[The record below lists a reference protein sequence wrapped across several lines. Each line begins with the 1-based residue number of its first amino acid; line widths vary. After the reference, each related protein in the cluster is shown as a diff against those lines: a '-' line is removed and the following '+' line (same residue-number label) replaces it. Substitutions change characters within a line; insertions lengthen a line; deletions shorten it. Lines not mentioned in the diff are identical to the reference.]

1 MASPE
6 DIVVDLFR
14 SKSSAHKASCQ
25 PAQHFQRLRL
35 VSLLNEE
42 RPGRKF
48 DRAVK
53 YLNAIPCGYSKK
65 TLTERHYS
73 QSCSFPHTQQQNQS
87 NKLTDTANHSLAH
100 RSTGDKGMRH
110 LNIVVEPAIA
120 VQTRRDLLADLFIRR
135 LRAFAQHEVLEQFF
149 RHGQTLRC
157 Q

>member
-73 QSCSFPHTQQQNQS
+73 QSCSSLTHNNKTNQTNLPIRPTTAS
-87 NKLTDTANHSLAH
+87 RTDPLVIKECAT
-100 RSTGDKGMRH
+100 
-110 LNIVVEPAIA
+110 
-120 VQTRRDLLADLFIRR
+120 
-135 LRAFAQHEVLEQFF
+135 
-149 RHGQTLRC
+149 
-157 Q
+157 